1 MRKIWVK
8 YYMNSREHRYY
19 ILDWN
24 YQDPSTE
31 FCKYEEVELTEGV
44 IEEMAMIN
52 EDNIEYLGYFE
63 SKEEVKEA
71 LEEMKDED
79 APDYDIEYNGAGFY
93 LVWAG
98 ERVTPA
104 LEVLDIEYDIAHENG
119 NFVSWLIGWSRYDV
133 TSPEDLVA
141 VLEELYGEESHDYV
155 RDYVRRAI
163 ESKGLSWNQDIYLD
177 SIIDKTLDYAPRVGR
192 IDPAYLP

>member
-133 TSPEDLVA
+133 TSPEDLVT

-155 RDYVRRAI
+155 HNYVYGTVEA
-163 ESKGLSWNQDIYLD
+163 KGISRNQDIYLD
-177 SIIDKTLDYAPRVGR
+177 SVIDEVLDYAPAVGR